1 MELGFL
7 GLLPSR
13 LISNSPRQ
21 RQNLKTLLDHGGTSL
36 MFEGVIT
43 QRQGYAEALSTKT
56 PVWTIKKSAAQD
68 AAREL
73 RGVLATIKDRMAA
86 PVAA

>member
-1 MELGFL
+1 
-7 GLLPSR
+7 
-13 LISNSPRQ
+13 
-21 RQNLKTLLDHGGTSL
+21 
-36 MFEGVIT
+36 MFEGVVT